1 MTSAIDPTK
10 PAEGNAYTADVRDN
24 FAKASSEISALQAQV
39 ATALSDITTLQS
51 QNTALQA
58 DIVTLKARQMSAVS
72 GVSANPPN
80 TNSPAYV
87 LVMDAINFMT
97 NSSTRGI
104 VIVDGQ
110 LGNTSNASESQLQMY
125 FGTGTPPTAGTLL
138 STTNG
143 TAFGAGTGMLAARS
157 GDYDPFSITGLLEQ
171 LTPQTPYW
179 VGIGLRALS
188 GTATLSQASLVAFE
202 VLDPLP

>member
-10 PAEGNAYTADVRDN
+10 PAEGNAYTADVRAN
-24 FAKASSEISALQAQV
+24 FSTASSEISDLQTQV
-39 ATALSDITTLQS
+39 ATLQN
-51 QNTALQA
+51 QITALQA
-58 DIVTLKARQMSAVS
+58 DIVTLKDRQMVAAS

-87 LVMDAINFMT
+87 LAMDAINFMT
-97 NSSTRGI
+97 NSSTRGV

-143 TAFGAGTGMLAARS
+143 TAFGAGTGMLAART